1 MYVFMYVCKYVCML
15 ILIKNQTADNEK
27 MEMNLAPF
35 NAYLCC
41 HHSIEWLIIF
51 AVNATTAHL

>member
-1 MYVFMYVCKYVCML
+1 MYVCKYVCML

-41 HHSIEWLIIF
+41 HHSIE
-51 AVNATTAHL
+51 